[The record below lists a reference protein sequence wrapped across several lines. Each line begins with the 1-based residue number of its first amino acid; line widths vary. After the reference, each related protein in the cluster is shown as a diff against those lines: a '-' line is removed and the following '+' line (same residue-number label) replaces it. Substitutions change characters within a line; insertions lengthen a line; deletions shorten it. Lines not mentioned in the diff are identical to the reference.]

1 MSKLNEANTEFPIFD
16 AVLFKDLIVVA
27 GGGGG
32 QKFGIPNWIATYS
45 ALTFA
50 KKKQLD
56 TKDVIYER
64 LHAHLETD
72 SIVALSES
80 KLTVFEVTTK
90 DEIVQNDTKAIFDA
104 PVNSKIVS
112 CLVGNNLFVSSA
124 DVKKLVIYVV
134 EEHSVF
140 QSFSVGLDD
149 NLLAIERSGKKDVV
163 FCVFASKVL
172 AFNTGTMKFVAE
184 SYKIEPVLTR
194 ALGFFSQLDNVL
206 GVVTNGKDG
215 AGLMSF
221 VPMEGSDTRLGAVGS
236 QTLSK
241 NAVTCCQTLGGF
253 LAVGTVEG
261 EIIVFW
267 QQNDGRFKRFH
278 QILAHQMPI
287 KALTVKLSANVAG
300 SKNDLVIS
308 SFGSDSM
315 MKSFLVEQ
323 PKIEK
328 PLLKWVI
335 LAVLLLAFLWRIFAA
350 RTVQSVS
357 K

>member
-16 AVLFKDLIVVA
+16 AVLFKDLIIVA

-45 ALTFA
+45 ALTFEKRKA
-50 KKKQLD
+50 LD
-56 TKDVIYER
+56 TKDIIYEK

-72 SIVALSES
+72 SIIGISES
-80 KLTVFEVTTK
+80 KLTVFEITTK
-90 DEIVQNDTKAIFDA
+90 NDIVQNHTKAIFDS

-112 CLVGNNLFVSSA
+112 CLVGNNLFITSA
-124 DVKKLVIYVV
+124 DIKKMVIYAV

-140 QSFSVGLDD
+140 QKFSVGLDD
-149 NLLAIERSGKKDVV
+149 NLLAIERSAKKEIV
-163 FCVFASKVL
+163 FCVFSSKVL
-172 AFNTGTMKFVAE
+172 SFNTETMKFVAE
-184 SYKIEPVLTR
+184 SYKVESGLTK

-206 GVVTNGKDG
+206 GVVTNGRDG
-215 AGLMSF
+215 AGLMSL

-236 QTLSK
+236 QSLSK

-261 EIIVFW
+261 EIIVYW
-267 QQNDGRFKRFH
+267 QQNDGRFKQFTKIH
-278 QILAHQMPI
+278 AHQMPI

-308 SFGSDSM
+308 SFGSDSI

-323 PKIEK
+323 PKIQK
-328 PLLKWVI
+328 PMLKWII
-335 LAVLLLAFLWRIFAA
+335 LIVLLLAFLWRIWPS
-350 RTVQSVS
+350 RSVQISS